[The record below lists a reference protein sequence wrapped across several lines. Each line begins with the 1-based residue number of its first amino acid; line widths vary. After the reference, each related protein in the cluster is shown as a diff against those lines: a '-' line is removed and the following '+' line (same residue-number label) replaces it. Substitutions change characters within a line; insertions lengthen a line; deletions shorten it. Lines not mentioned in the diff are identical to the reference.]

1 MVSPAHAAASTPDPK
16 LPPALAPMNALYQ
29 TVACDPAGPTANDA
43 ALATQLNSQLN
54 SDMRGSMTAYRV
66 SCAREVVEAVHARGL
81 ASRAGVIAIATVIVE
96 THLQNISEEV
106 DHTSLGLFQQQE
118 WWGTRAERLD
128 PATAT
133 NKFLSAMQREY
144 PNGSW
149 ATAPIGEVCQAVQV
163 SAYPDKY
170 QVQASDAQ
178 IIVNALWNSVGSSS
192 GVSGDFNGDNKDDVM
207 ARSAT
212 TGELWLYPGTGSFT
226 TDAIL
231 GQPIRVGTGWSQFD
245 LIFSGDFNR
254 DGKSDIVGRRP
265 SDGTLWVYPG
275 TGSFVTDQVLSAPT
289 RIGVGWN
296 QFSAIFT
303 GDFNQDGKSD
313 VVARGAADNVLL
325 VYPGTGTLTTDA
337 VVLPP
342 TRVGVGW
349 GDLGLFS
356 SGDFNQDGKSDI
368 VARRIS
374 DGVLLLWPG
383 TGTLTTDRV
392 VNPGIQVGIGW
403 GGMNALT
410 AGDFNQD
417 GKSDV
422 VVRSTTDATLWMYPG
437 TGSLTP
443 NQILTS
449 PKRVG
454 IGWGGMDRI
463 S

>member
-1 MVSPAHAAASTPDPK
+1 M
-16 LPPALAPMNALYQ
+16 
-29 TVACDPAGPTANDA
+29 
-43 ALATQLNSQLN
+43 
-54 SDMRGSMTAYRV
+54 
-66 SCAREVVEAVHARGL
+66 
-81 ASRAGVIAIATVIVE
+81 
-96 THLQNISEEV
+96 
-106 DHTSLGLFQQQE
+106 
-118 WWGTRAERLD
+118 
-128 PATAT
+128 
-133 NKFLSAMQREY
+133 
-144 PNGSW
+144 
-149 ATAPIGEVCQAVQV
+149 
-163 SAYPDKY
+163 
-170 QVQASDAQ
+170 
-178 IIVNALWNSVGSSS
+178 
-192 GVSGDFNGDNKDDVM
+192 SGDFNGDNKDDVM

-313 VVARGAADNVLL
+313 VVARGAADNVLV
-325 VYPGTGTLTTDA
+325 VYPGTGALTTDA

-383 TGTLTTDRV
+383 TGSLTTDRV

-403 GGMNALT
+403 GVMNALT